1 MVIAFVVFAVIGIFV
16 GALLFFYGLAL
27 FNSYILSAKTLSV
40 NNISK
45 DSENKDGVESVS
57 EEVNVSE
64 RSNKEEKSE
73 TANLQNIESEYNAD
87 DPEIIEKRKKLF
99 TPLPY
104 LLLVQGVILF
114 VFNAVMIVLKFRF
127 PKIMEFYILLAINIG
142 FLLLSL
148 FVNACVMARKSDDD
162 ETKVDNSIDKTE

>member
-1 MVIAFVVFAVIGIFV
+1 MFIAFVIFAVIGIFV

-27 FNSYILSAKTLSV
+27 FNSYIGSAKNLGI
-40 NNISK
+40 NNISE
-45 DSENKDGVESVS
+45 DSENKDDAVIVS
-57 EEVNVSE
+57 EEVNITE
-64 RSNKEEKSE
+64 GSNKEEESVRE
-73 TANLQNIESEYNAD
+73 NLQNAESEYNAV
-87 DPEIIEKRKKLF
+87 DPDIIEKRKKLF

-114 VFNAVMIVLKFRF
+114 VFNAVMIVLKFHY
-127 PKIMEFYILLAINIG
+127 PKIMEFYVLLAINIG
-142 FLLLSL
+142 FLLLSV

>member
-1 MVIAFVVFAVIGIFV
+1 MTIAFVVFAVIGIFV

-27 FNSYILSAKTLSV
+27 FNSYIVSAKTLCVS
-40 NNISK
+40 NNSEN
-45 DSENKDGVESVS
+45 SENKDCVENVS

-64 RSNKEEKSE
+64 GLNKEEEYE
-73 TANLQNIESEYNAD
+73 TANLQNVESEYNAV
-87 DPEIIEKRKKLF
+87 DPDIIEKRKKLF

-127 PKIMEFYILLAINIG
+127 PKIMEFYILLAINVG